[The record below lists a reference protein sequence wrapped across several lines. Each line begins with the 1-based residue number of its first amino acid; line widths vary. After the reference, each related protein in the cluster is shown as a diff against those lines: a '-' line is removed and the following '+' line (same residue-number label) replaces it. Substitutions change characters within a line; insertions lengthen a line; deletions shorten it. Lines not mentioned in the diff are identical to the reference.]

1 MLQFLGSTFFGLMLL
16 GVPIAFVLGICAVG
30 GFLLLH
36 NPAMMK
42 LIPQRL
48 LAGVDSFPLMAV
60 PFFILAG
67 EVMNKCGFTE
77 RIVKLA
83 NVLVGWIV
91 GGLAHVNIVA
101 SILFAGVSG
110 AAAADVAG
118 LGSILIPAM
127 EKEGYGKPFSAAIT
141 AASSIIG
148 PIIPPSIIMI
158 IYGAYLNISVA
169 ALFAAGFI
177 PGLMIG
183 FSLMVATY
191 FIARRRNYPKRT
203 DPLRFR
209 EVLLALKE
217 SILALIFPIILM
229 GGILSGI
236 FTPTEASA
244 VAVMYALI
252 VALLIFR
259 SINISDLYSIF
270 LKATLVS
277 SIVLFI
283 IACATALGWLL
294 AKESVPQLAAN
305 AILSIT
311 QNRYLILILIN
322 ILLLITGMFIN
333 GAEAVIVLGPILA
346 PMAVSL
352 GIDPL
357 HFAMIFLINL
367 IIGLIT
373 PPVGIALFVAVTV
386 SKISMEEIVK
396 EIIPFL
402 AVELVILILV
412 TYIPIITLFVPKLFH
427 LI

>member
-1 MLQFLGSTFFGLMLL
+1 MLSFLGVSFFGLMIM
-16 GVPIAFVLGICAVG
+16 GVPVAFVLGLCAVG
-30 GFLLLH
+30 GFLMLD
-36 NPAMMK
+36 NPAMMR
-42 LIPQRL
+42 LLPQRL
-48 LAGVDSFPLMAV
+48 LSGIDSFPLMAV

-77 RIVKLA
+77 RIVRFA
-83 NVLVGWIV
+83 NILVGWIM
-91 GGLAHVNIVA
+91 GGLAHANIVA
-101 SILFAGVSG
+101 SILFAGLSG

-127 EKEGYGKPFSAAIT
+127 EKEGYGRPFSAAIT

-183 FSLMVATY
+183 VSLMVVCY
-191 FIARRRNYPKRT
+191 FIAKKRNYPKRLEPIT
-203 DPLRFR
+203 LKEFFMS
-209 EVLLALKE
+209 LKE
-217 SILALIFPIILM
+217 SILALIFPIIIM
-229 GGILSGI
+229 AGILSGA

-244 VAVMYALI
+244 VAVFYALVI
-252 VALLIFR
+252 ALFVYRTIK
-259 SINISDLYSIF
+259 IKDLYPIF
-270 LKATLVS
+270 LRATIVS
-277 SIVLFI
+277 SVVLFI
-283 IACATALGWLL
+283 IACATALGFII
-294 AKESVPQLAAN
+294 AKESVPRLATE

-311 QNRYLILILIN
+311 QNRYLILLLIN
-322 ILLLITGMFIN
+322 ALLLVTGMFIN

-346 PMAVSL
+346 PIAVNL
-352 GIDPL
+352 GVDPL

-386 SKISMEEIVK
+386 SKVSMEDIIK

-402 AVELVILILV
+402 AVELVVLVLV
-412 TYIPIITLFVPKLFH
+412 TYIPAISLVVPKLFN